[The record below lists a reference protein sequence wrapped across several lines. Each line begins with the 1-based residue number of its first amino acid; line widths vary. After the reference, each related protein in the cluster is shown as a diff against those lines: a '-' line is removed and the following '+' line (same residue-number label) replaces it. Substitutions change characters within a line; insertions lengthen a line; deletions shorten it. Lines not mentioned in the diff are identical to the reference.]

1 MKHITTVL
9 KKFTDFNGRA
19 SRAEFWT
26 FSLFNIIL
34 SYGITLGLGAILG
47 QVIASILNLIVSLV
61 LLLPGIAVAIRR
73 MHDVNKSGWYVLIP
87 IYGLILALTAGDK
100 FVNEYGPDPYSDG
113 SPVFD
118 FENQNQPK

>member
-1 MKHITTVL
+1 MKHITTVF

-26 FSLFNIIL
+26 FFLFNIIL
-34 SYGITLGLGAILG
+34 SYAITLGLGAILG

-73 MHDVNKSGWYVLIP
+73 MHDVNKSGWYMLIP
-87 IYGLILALTAGDK
+87 IYSLILALTEGDK
-100 FVNEYGPDPYSDG
+100 SVNNYGPDPYSDG
-113 SPVFD
+113 APLFD

>member
-1 MKHITTVL
+1 MKHITTVF

-26 FSLFNIIL
+26 FFLFNIIL
-34 SYGITLGLGAILG
+34 SYAITLGLGAILG

-61 LLLPGIAVAIRR
+61 LLLPGVAVAIRR
-73 MHDVNKSGWYVLIP
+73 MHDVNKSGWYMLIP
-87 IYGLILALTAGDK
+87 IYSLILALTEGDK
-100 FVNEYGPDPYSDG
+100 SVNNYGPDPYSDG
-113 SPVFD
+113 APLFD

>member
-1 MKHITTVL
+1 MKHITTVF

-26 FSLFNIIL
+26 FFLFNIIL
-34 SYGITLGLGAILG
+34 SYAITLGLGAILG

-73 MHDVNKSGWYVLIP
+73 MHDVNKSGWYLLIP
-87 IYGLILALTAGDK
+87 IYSLILALTEGDK
-100 FVNEYGPDPYSDG
+100 SVNNYGPDPYSDG
-113 SPVFD
+113 APLFD